1 METATE
7 HGTGLTAQ
15 VLQEN
20 LALGLDAIRPAVP
33 TRPDI
38 PILSNVHI
46 SSDRGRLR
54 LVATD
59 LDTWI
64 VARVG
69 AKIDFKGA
77 ITVPCASLH
86 KQVKASPAAVVALR
100 ATSATTLDMECARAT
115 TSLAGLPANHY
126 PIIPESDPEAPAIL
140 IDGRSLADAVK
151 YIEKSVATI
160 ADRPN
165 LMHVYVEA
173 SASGVTIT
181 GSDGFRLAH
190 RRLIH
195 ANAPAEYH
203 GTYLIPLNAL
213 QLAAKLAVRNKNR
226 EVVAIRVIGHG
237 RVTLGVGCG
246 LGGHDLEVFAKL
258 STDTYP
264 DYPKLLLDPS
274 EPGAIVTFKRD
285 AMQTMIKRAVAATEC
300 TKVAVAAAPDGIT
313 INATAPSGGGAT
325 FCGSIDTTITRQGP
339 ETTPWDRPAFNPKY
353 LLDML
358 AVADETVR
366 AQFPVRA
373 RQAMFYSEH
382 GYHLIMPMFNA
393 RP

>member
-1 METATE
+1 MTTATE

-15 VLQEN
+15 ALQEN
-20 LALGLDAIRPAVP
+20 LALGLDAIRPAIP

-59 LDTWI
+59 LETWI

-69 AKIDFKGA
+69 AKIDFEGA
-77 ITVPCASLH
+77 ITVPCTSLH

-100 ATSATTLDMECARAT
+100 ATSATTLGMECARAT
-115 TSLAGLPANHY
+115 TSLAGLPADDY
-126 PIIPESDPEAPAIL
+126 PLIPESDPEAPAIL

-151 YIEKSVATI
+151 YIEKSVSTTC
-160 ADRPN
+160 DRPI
-165 LMHVYVEA
+165 LRHVCMEA

-195 ANAPAEYH
+195 ANAPVEYH

-237 RVTLGVGCG
+237 RVALAVGY
-246 LGGHDLEVFAKL
+246 DLEVFAKL
-258 STDTYP
+258 STATYP
-264 DYPKLLLDPS
+264 DYAKLLLDPS

-300 TKVAVAAAPDGIT
+300 TMVAVASAPDGIT
-313 INATAPSGGGAT
+313 INATAPSGGEAT
-325 FCGSIDTTITRQGP
+325 FCGSIDATITRQGP
-339 ETTPWDRPAFNPKY
+339 ETTPWDRPAFDPKY

-382 GYHLIMPMFNA
+382 GYHLIMPMFDA

>member
-20 LALGLDAIRPAVP
+20 LALGLDAIRPAIP

-86 KQVKASPAAVVALR
+86 KQVKASPADVVALR

-115 TSLAGLPANHY
+115 TSLAGLPADDY

-151 YIEKSVATI
+151 YIEKSVATL

-195 ANAPAEYH
+195 ANAPVEYH

-226 EVVAIRVIGHG
+226 EEVAIRVIGHG
-237 RVTLGVGCG
+237 RVALAVSY
-246 LGGHDLEVFAKL
+246 DLEVFAKL
-258 STDTYP
+258 STATYP

-300 TKVAVAAAPDGIT
+300 TKVAVAPAPDGIT

-325 FCGSIDTTITRQGP
+325 FCGSIDATITRQGP
-339 ETTPWDRPAFNPKY
+339 ETTPWNRSAFDPKY

-366 AQFPVRA
+366 AQFPARA
-373 RQAMFYSEH
+373 IQAVFDSEH
-382 GYHLIMPMFNA
+382 GYHLIMAMFEG
-393 RP
+393 RS